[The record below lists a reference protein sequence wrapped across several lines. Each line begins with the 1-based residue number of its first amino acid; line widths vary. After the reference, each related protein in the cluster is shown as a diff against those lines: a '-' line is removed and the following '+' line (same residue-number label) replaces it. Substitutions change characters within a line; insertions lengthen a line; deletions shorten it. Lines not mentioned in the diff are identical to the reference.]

1 VKVSIIVAGRNS
13 AKWIREAVSSAL
25 TQTIPCEVIYSDDC
39 STDGTLDALAGI
51 ATDKLTVIRSP
62 THKGVCAARNRGA
75 AASKGEYLCSL
86 DTDDVMPPDFIEKHL
101 DAMQP
106 GMPFVYG
113 PALAFGA
120 FERLWPAAS
129 FESWDRWSY
138 NTVNTSALY
147 SRSVFSRAGGWKDAP
162 TMWDHCLALR
172 AIRFGTTPPAVSQAI
187 LNYRQHESSWSSRLA
202 EKTTDLVEVRE
213 LIRRRNAR
221 LTVSTIF
228 SGRVAAMFP
237 AWIQDVAYAVRFA
250 ELAHKPDLVIAVDPK
265 AADSLPAARSAAQVY
280 QEAFS
285 SIRFV
290 SLAPLPPWSDEHDR
304 RNKVATWLAQAC
316 DQIRKQ
322 SQGDVLW
329 SIEDDIVVPITACRD
344 LWNAVT
350 SGVRPPDVVSAV
362 YRSRHCPELL
372 IAGRIT
378 MQDGQLTYPEARDLP
393 AGTEPVPMDFVG
405 MGCTMLWL
413 TRPQIPNVWPS
424 HVRGTV
430 PAHDWAMSI
439 QIKEAGGNVLWH
451 PSVRCGH
458 ATSATDILW
467 P

>member
-113 PALAFGA
+113 PAQAFGA

-250 ELAHKPDLVIAVDPK
+250 ELAHKPDLVILQPRSTKRRSVRS
-265 AADSLPAARSAAQVY
+265 DSCHSPLCRPGVTSMTAETKSRRGWRRPATRFANSRRAMCCGPSKTILSFPSPPVGIFGTPSHQESDRPTSSARS
-280 QEAFS
+280 
-285 SIRFV
+285 
-290 SLAPLPPWSDEHDR
+290 
-304 RNKVATWLAQAC
+304 T
-316 DQIRKQ
+316 
-322 SQGDVLW
+322 
-329 SIEDDIVVPITACRD
+329 
-344 LWNAVT
+344 
-350 SGVRPPDVVSAV
+350 
-362 YRSRHCPELL
+362 
-372 IAGRIT
+372 
-378 MQDGQLTYPEARDLP
+378 ARDT
-393 AGTEPVPMDFVG
+393 A
-405 MGCTMLWL
+405 
-413 TRPQIPNVWPS
+413 PN
-424 HVRGTV
+424 
-430 PAHDWAMSI
+430 
-439 QIKEAGGNVLWH
+439 
-451 PSVRCGH
+451 C
-458 ATSATDILW
+458 
-467 P
+467 